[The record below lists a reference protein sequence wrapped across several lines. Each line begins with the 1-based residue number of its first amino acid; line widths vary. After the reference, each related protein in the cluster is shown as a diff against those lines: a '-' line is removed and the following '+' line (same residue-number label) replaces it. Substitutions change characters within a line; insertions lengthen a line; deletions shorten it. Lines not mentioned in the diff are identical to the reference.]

1 MMVADSLKAVISQS
15 LLPRRDGNGRVAAF
29 EILRN
34 TPNVAGLIRDAK
46 TFQIPTAIQTG
57 SASGMIQMDGA
68 LLQLLQ
74 DGVIEPRVA
83 YDRAQRKEA
92 FEPFLAAEEGGAA

>member
-1 MMVADSLKAVISQS
+1 MVL
-15 LLPRRDGNGRVAAF
+15 
-29 EILRN
+29 
-34 TPNVAGLIRDAK
+34 
-46 TFQIPTAIQTG
+46 
-57 SASGMIQMDGA
+57 MDGA